1 MNKIDKKILVHLQ
14 AEGRL
19 SVTEL
24 AERVGLSVSPCHRR
38 VKVLED
44 TGVIQGYRA
53 QLNPEL
59 VGLNFSAIIFV
70 TLKDGNR
77 DSLHAFEAA
86 IIDIPQIVQAQRL
99 FGDPD
104 YLLQIMTTNLA
115 SFQKLYDE
123 KLSAIPSI
131 QRLTSTIVMKDVVS
145 GRLLPI

>member
-1 MNKIDKKILVHLQ
+1 MNKIDKKILAHLQ

-99 FGDPD
+99 FGTPD
-104 YLLQIMTTNLA
+104 YLLQIVTTNLA

-123 KLSAIPSI
+123 KLAAIPSI

-145 GRLLPI
+145 GRALPI

>member
-1 MNKIDKKILVHLQ
+1 MNKIDKKILAHLQ

-70 TLKDGNR
+70 TLTDGNR

-145 GRLLPI
+145 GRTLPI

>member
-1 MNKIDKKILVHLQ
+1 MNKIDKKILAHLQ

-53 QLNPEL
+53 QLKPEL

-145 GRLLPI
+145 GRALPI

>member
-1 MNKIDKKILVHLQ
+1 MNKIDKKILAHLQ

-86 IIDIPQIVQAQRL
+86 IIDITQIVQAQRL

-145 GRLLPI
+145 GRALPI

>member
-1 MNKIDKKILVHLQ
+1 MNKIDKKILAHLQ

-70 TLKDGNR
+70 TLKHGNR
-77 DSLHAFEAA
+77 NSLHAFEAA

-145 GRLLPI
+145 GRALPI

>member
-1 MNKIDKKILVHLQ
+1 MNKIDKKILAYLQ

-24 AERVGLSVSPCHRR
+24 AERIGLSVSPCHRR

-145 GRLLPI
+145 GRALPI

>member
-1 MNKIDKKILVHLQ
+1 MNKIDKKILAYLQ

-24 AERVGLSVSPCHRR
+24 AERIGLSVSPCHRR

-86 IIDIPQIVQAQRL
+86 IIDIPQIMQAQRWC
-99 FGDPD
+99 GDPD

-145 GRLLPI
+145 GRALPI

>member
-1 MNKIDKKILVHLQ
+1 MNKLDKKILAHLQ

-24 AERVGLSVSPCHRR
+24 AERIGLSVSPCHRR

-77 DSLHAFEAA
+77 DSLHELLSNLVYGIQAAFSV
-86 IIDIPQIVQAQRL
+86 DCSSSCLPSL
-99 FGDPD
+99 KMT
-104 YLLQIMTTNLA
+104 LLTTKVN
-115 SFQKLYDE
+115 KLN
-123 KLSAIPSI
+123 P
-131 QRLTSTIVMKDVVS
+131 
-145 GRLLPI
+145 

>member
-1 MNKIDKKILVHLQ
+1 MNKIDKKILAYLQ

-24 AERVGLSVSPCHRR
+24 AERIGLSVSPCHRR

-77 DSLHAFEAA
+77 DSLQAFEAA